1 MNPEQNTPESAERQR
16 IEEIVRIVLT
26 TTEQQA
32 AAKKPANRFIRVI
45 EWLSGHWVIATFLF
59 SLLAA
64 AAAWSIYGVSPLQPL
79 EEIANR
85 QSKYRDEAKKDQ
97 YKERMV
103 ERHLKLGKSLLNVE
117 EYAAARQEY
126 QEALKLDPANPE
138 AELGLFKAD
147 IYNTLQGEYN
157 PAVIE
162 KRIGL
167 ILEENPKDPHAYMF
181 LGDIYRLLDKDKA
194 MDYYQQAVTLDP
206 DTAGAR
212 FGLGLLY
219 NEQGKPDEALEQF
232 KKAVELSP
240 YNIRYLD
247 NLGFAYSRK
256 NLYSHAIKVYEK
268 ILTADAD
275 YLSVYYEI
283 ARLSL
288 LRDDLGEALQYQQEL
303 VYRLNDQRITNLD
316 KNKNP
321 WYFQIANDPPIELYK
336 LPEKTAYAY
345 YGLSLL
351 LYLSNQQVEA
361 ERDID
366 KIRQLKMSEN
376 AGAWVEQ
383 LMAAV
388 LKHLEQEQPR
398 WAGQIDAWRRRFLA
412 ADTSEQ
418 E

>member
-1 MNPEQNTPESAERQR
+1 MSPEQNTPESAERQR
-16 IEEIVRIVLT
+16 LEEIVRIVLT

-64 AAAWSIYGVSPLQPL
+64 AAAWFIYGVSPLQPL

-85 QSKYRDEAKKDQ
+85 QSKYRDEAEKDDYKK
-97 YKERMV
+97 RMV

-162 KRIGL
+162 QRIHF
-167 ILEENPKDPHAYMF
+167 ILQENSKDPHAYVF
-181 LGDIYRLLDKDKA
+181 LGDIYRPRDKKKA
-194 MDYYQQAVTLDP
+194 QEYYQQAITLDP
-206 DTAGAR
+206 DAAGAR
-212 FGLGLLY
+212 FGLGLVY
-219 NEQGKPDEALEQF
+219 NKQGKLDEALDQF
-232 KKAVELSP
+232 RNAVELSP
-240 YNIRYLD
+240 FNVRYLD

-256 NLYSHAIKVYEK
+256 NLYTKAIETYQR
-268 ILTADAD
+268 ILQIDAD

-288 LRDDLGEALQYQQEL
+288 LLGDLDKALQYQQEL
-303 VYRLNDQRITNLD
+303 VYRLNDEKITNLD
-316 KNKNP
+316 KNKSL
-321 WYFQIANDPPIELYK
+321 WYFQPADDPLIELYE

-351 LYLSNQQVEA
+351 LYLSNQRAEA
-361 ERDID
+361 ERYIE
-366 KIRQLKMSEN
+366 KTRQLKMSGN

-383 LMAAV
+383 LMEAV
-388 LKHLEQEQPR
+388 LKRLEQEQPR
-398 WAGQIDAWRRRFLA
+398 WAGQIDTWRQRFLA
-412 ADTSEQ
+412 ADTSQ
-418 E
+418 